1 MAGAEKEWPEPRGI
15 AVLDVG
21 STNTKLFLFDQD
33 LTLHAEEMIVSV
45 HTPGPPYLHIDPEP
59 VLAFAARV
67 LPDFDGIL
75 PVDVVVPSAHG
86 SGLALLDADGKLV
99 LPVMDYE
106 AEPPVEIAESYARIE
121 PPFDEVFAPTNPGA
135 LTLGRQLHWQETLF
149 PDAFANVRTI
159 VPWGQYVAHR
169 LGGRLVTEITALGA
183 QTHLLAVKTN
193 AYSSLAEARA
203 WSRLFAPLEKA
214 WAPVGVLNDWYRGT
228 GFRGR
233 GAVLAGIHDSNAN
246 FLRYLASDLDRF
258 TLLSSGTWIIG
269 FDTEADIATLDPRLD
284 VVSNTTVF
292 GDPVASCRFMGGREF
307 AIVAGDAPASAAS
320 EDALGRLVAQRTFAL
335 PSFTDSGGP
344 MPGTGGQG
352 RIVGPAPETAEEQAT
367 LAALY
372 CALMT
377 ACSLRAVGAKA
388 DVIVD
393 GPFSE
398 NPIYLAALAAAV
410 PGNAVFASRV
420 RNGTS
425 TGAAL
430 LALADGDGRI
440 PTTPVTLEP
449 VAPVQCP
456 EFGAY
461 QDEWLAL
468 RARSH

>member
-1 MAGAEKEWPEPRGI
+1 MAGVENERLEPRGI

-21 STNTKLFLFDQD
+21 STNTKLFLFDPD
-33 LTLHAEEMIVSV
+33 LTLHAEETIVSV

-59 VLAFAARV
+59 VLAFAARI
-67 LPDFDGIL
+67 LTDFDGIL
-75 PVDVVVPSAHG
+75 PVDAVVPSAHG
-86 SGLALLDADGKLV
+86 SGLALLDADGELV

-106 AEPPVEIAESYARIE
+106 AEPPAEIAESYARIE
-121 PPFDEVFAPTNPGA
+121 PPFDQVFAPTNPGA
-135 LTLGRQLHWQETLF
+135 LTLGRQLHWQETLY
-149 PDAFANVRTI
+149 PEAFATTRTI

-193 AYSSLAEARA
+193 AYSSLAIERGWARQ
-203 WSRLFAPLEKA
+203 FAPLEKA
-214 WAPVGVLNDWYRGT
+214 WAPIGT
-228 GFRGR
+228 LADGFRGASFR
-233 GAVLAGIHDSNAN
+233 GHGAVLTGIHDSNAN
-246 FLRYLASDLDRF
+246 FLRYLASDLERF

-307 AIVAGDAPASAAS
+307 AIVAGDAPADTAS
-320 EDALGRLVAQRTFAL
+320 EAALNRLVSQRTFAL

-344 MPGTGGQG
+344 MPGTGGMG
-352 RIVGPAPETAEEQAT
+352 RIVGPAPETPEERAR

-398 NPIYLAALAAAV
+398 NRVYLTALAAAV
-410 PGNAVFASRV
+410 PDNPVFASRV

-449 VAPVQCP
+449 VAPVECP
-456 EFGAY
+456 DFSAY

-468 RARSH
+468 SQR